1 MSDLTTTN
9 TPAADATVS
18 PEPRARRGQAR
29 GDTRARLLAAAEAL
43 FVEKGF
49 HATRPQDISRAA
61 GVGHGTFY
69 LHFKDK
75 QDCFLAFAEKAA
87 ETLEAFVEEGV
98 SENAPPYE
106 SIRGTMERTYQFAE
120 ANPGL
125 MAAALTD
132 ISVIDGGEGGA
143 VLMQRWGEQW
153 AERLAG
159 WQAEGRLR
167 PGVDTAFIG
176 FAIPGMMRQAGLRAV
191 RDDTEP
197 GAAVDAL
204 MEFLSVGLGLTDD

>member
-29 GDTRARLLAAAEAL
+29 GDTRARLLAAAQEL

-75 QDCFLAFAEKAA
+75 QDCFLAFANQAA
-87 ETLEAFVEEGV
+87 ETLEAYVEDGA
-98 SENAPPYE
+98 SEDAPPYE
-106 SIRGTMERTYQFAE
+106 SIERTIRRTYEFAE

-132 ISVIDGGEGGA
+132 ISVIDGGEGGS
-143 VLMQRWGEQW
+143 VLMERWGVQW
-153 AERLAG
+153 AERLAIG
-159 WQAEGRLR
+159 QQDGLLR
-167 PGVDTAFIG
+167 PDVDTGFIG
-176 FAIPGMMRQAGLRAV
+176 FAIPGMIRQAGLRAV
-191 RDDTEP
+191 RENAEP